1 MRTIR
6 VHPGLGVWIVDM
18 CEDRKVFVSGSE
30 AERFAKQRAREIASS
45 GGGVRLQIFDLSH
58 QLIAELSY
66 GAAHVLS

>member
-18 CEDRKVFVSGSE
+18 CGDRKVFVIGSE
-30 AERFAKQRAREIASS
+30 AERYAKQHARERAAS

-66 GAAHVLS
+66 GPAQVLS